1 MKARESVPRRS
12 HATKLSASTVIEGT
26 RDPFP
31 STDRKNGYE
40 ASFVGVEFSHIHLYV
55 DHIEDLDVYKKIEE
69 DLNAFASDLSEN
81 ENGDYNGSPLDTDLY
96 EKTWKDRCGESET
109 KEDFIPQRRDIVK
122 QLIAGLGLRVTGE
135 CNVNNH
141 TKNLLVT
148 TKDPDGVQFVVS
160 ALDNGGDD
168 EDENSVPCAYS
179 HFNAK
184 NIRQF
189 YDNNADRQGI
199 AVLAFEVTSGDIQ
212 SLYESYQKL
221 HPHLIT
227 EECHSGPLTYSGSVD
242 SAADIK
248 VLEVYSY
255 YKNDKNGEVDRGTK
269 LRFVQNKHA
278 ASSPHQYTY
287 LPLPGFQ
294 PLSATYDHTCMAA
307 YCDHWVS
314 NVVSRTGFIETLEE
328 TLGFTPKVDFNAGV
342 VAAGEAQIESTVTG
356 NDSTFVT
363 QNRDEALKDQS
374 QVYLPINNALS
385 EVGHVH
391 GFLEELGQGIQ
402 HVASRVD
409 DLPKF
414 VQRGNDF
421 RRITGEGFT
430 FLNIPR
436 SYYGVCSTQF
446 LEAQVKGGLSEE
458 CSRAVMGCCEKSNF
472 MSLDGAIDLT
482 ITTDEVS
489 QYLDETIE
497 DDMNEDSDDARREFQ
512 NKKNLIVDAILRS
525 RYINLVNLL
534 GDALSEEKYLSIV
547 RNKILVDVQGDD
559 LLFQIFTSNIL
570 QRNAGD
576 ESPFLEFIQRVCSV
590 CSSDDS
596 RPVIMKAGCGGFGIR
611 NFLTLFLSIEVGKA
625 MLEVSRAKAAND
637 YNAMSYAQRKVDTF
651 TDQLN
656 EANPILTEISDA
668 MTEEGLALDGMKDAL
683 DRGDEA
689 AIEAFRERKERA
701 SIAKAASNEKL
712 MACSSKYNELMK
724 ELRLE
729 SKK

>member
-1 MKARESVPRRS
+1 MKSLEFVPQRGPRKS
-12 HATKLSASTVIEGT
+12 HAASAVIEGT
-26 RDPFP
+26 KDSSPF
-31 STDRKNGYE
+31 TERIDENE
-40 ASFVGVEFSHIHLYV
+40 ASHVGVEFSHIHLYV
-55 DHIEDLDVYKKIEE
+55 DHIDDLDIYKKMEE

-81 ENGDYNGSPLDTDLY
+81 EDGVYNGSPLDIEIY
-96 EKTWKDRCGESET
+96 EKVWKDRRGESNTRE
-109 KEDFIPQRRDIVK
+109 EFISQRRDIVK

-135 CNVNNH
+135 CNVKNH

-148 TKDPDGVQFVVS
+148 TKDPNGVQFVVS
-160 ALDNGGDD
+160 ALDEGGDD
-168 EDENSVPCAYS
+168 QDDNPVPCAYN
-179 HFNAK
+179 HFNAQD
-184 NIRQF
+184 IHQF

-212 SLYESYQKL
+212 ALFETYQKL

-227 EECHSGPLTYSGSVD
+227 EKFHAGPLTYSSSED
-242 SAADIK
+242 SDTEIK

-269 LRFVQNKHA
+269 LRFVQKKHSV
-278 ASSPHQYTY
+278 SSSHQY
-287 LPLPGFQ
+287 LPLPGFR
-294 PLSATYDHTCMAA
+294 PLSATYDHTCMSA

-328 TLGFTPKVDFNAGV
+328 TLGFTTKVDFNAGV

-356 NDSTFVT
+356 NDSIFVT

-421 RRITGEGFT
+421 RRMTGEGFT

-436 SYYGVCSTQF
+436 SYYGVCSNQF
-446 LEAQVKGGLSEE
+446 LETQVEGGLSKE
-458 CSRAVMGCCEKSNF
+458 CSREVMECCEKSHF
-472 MSLDGAIDLT
+472 MSLDGAIDLN
-482 ITTDEVS
+482 ITSEEIS
-489 QYLDETIE
+489 QYLDEKIE
-497 DDMNEDSDDARREFQ
+497 ESGDTRNEFQ
-512 NKKNLIVDAILRS
+512 DKKDLIVDAILRS
-525 RYINLVNLL
+525 RYTNLVSLL
-534 GDALSEEKYLSIV
+534 GDALVEEKYLSIV
-547 RNKILVDVQGDD
+547 RNQILVDVQGGD
-559 LLFQIFTSNIL
+559 LLFQIFTSNVL

-590 CSSDDS
+590 GPSNGSS
-596 RPVIMKAGCGGFGIR
+596 PVAMKAGCGGFGIR

-625 MLEVSRAKAAND
+625 MLEVSRAKATD
-637 YNAMSYAQRKVDTF
+637 DHDAMSYAQRKVDTF
-651 TDQLN
+651 TNQLN
-656 EANPILTEISDA
+656 DANPILTEISDA
-668 MTEEGLALDGMKDAL
+668 MTEEGLALEAMKDAL
-683 DRGDEA
+683 ERGDEIA
-689 AIEAFRERKERA
+689 AEAFRERKERA
-701 SIAKAASNEKL
+701 SVAKAASNKKL
-712 MACSSKYNELMK
+712 MACSSKYNQLMK